1 MPKPDKPARLAS
13 YLQPPTPRERA
24 ARAAIRGRASTS
36 ASADV
41 VPAGRV
47 IAYVRVSTADQAANG
62 QSLAT
67 QQKQIEGWA
76 MMKGLQLDQVVIEA
90 GVSGGKEFATRPE
103 GAKLW
108 AALRRGDSLV
118 AAKID
123 RLSRDLLDCL
133 SICREFQEKGIKLY
147 LLDINGGA
155 DPITGNGISGIV
167 LSLLGAFAQFERER
181 IGERI
186 REVKRDQK
194 ARGEYLGGK
203 APFGW
208 TFDAD
213 RKLVPVEKEQWA
225 LRRILDLNDEGYS
238 SRAISSMLAADG
250 FKLSHV
256 SIQKIIARETPAA

>member
-1 MPKPDKPARLAS
+1 MPKPDHLAS
-13 YLQPPTPRERA
+13 YPQPPTRRERTIR
-24 ARAAIRGRASTS
+24 RALDDIF
-36 ASADV
+36 
-41 VPAGRV
+41 PGRV
-47 IAYVRVSTADQAANG
+47 IAYLRVSTADQAENG

-76 MMKGLQLDQVVIEA
+76 QMKGLQIDQVVTEA
-90 GVSGGKEFATRPE
+90 GVSGGKEFARRPE

-108 AALRRGDSLV
+108 ADLRPGDILV

-133 SICREFQEKGIKLY
+133 SICREFQAKQIKLY

-155 DPITGNGISGIV
+155 DPMTGNGISGIV

-194 ARGEYLGGK
+194 ARGEYLGGR
-203 APFGW
+203 APFGF

-225 LRRILDLNDEGYS
+225 LRRIHTLRAEGYS
-238 SRAISSMLAADG
+238 SRAISSMLEADG
-250 FKLSHV
+250 IKLSHI
-256 SIQKIIARETPAA
+256 SIQKIIRQDRGA